1 MTGSRRPTTIVSV
14 LLKWSKLSPPPILR
28 GQTAIMPVT
37 CSFRLLRAVG
47 WGQAVVA
54 ISANRGKLRAR
65 SSRRWFARPTSKE
78 LEMSVLIDNGR
89 LDLGPRGGPCR
100 RRSRARPEH
109 TPMAARRP
117 GKRACATR
125 VLAAQ
130 PRCDLPPPGQLECQP
145 HPHTYEVRP
154 ERRCVAEQ
162 SCVRSDEPTSQ
173 GGCVREGGPGLSTAH
188 VRVRRRHRFPG

>member
-1 MTGSRRPTTIVSV
+1 MVETVPSADPPRADRDHARHALLSIASRCGLGSS
-14 LLKWSKLSPPPILR
+14 
-28 GQTAIMPVT
+28 G
-37 CSFRLLRAVG
+37 
-47 WGQAVVA
+47 GQAVVA
-54 ISANRGKLRAR
+54 ISGNRGKLRAR

-78 LEMSVLIDNGR
+78 LEMSVLIDTGR
-89 LDLGPRGGPCR
+89 LDLG
-100 RRSRARPEH
+100 S
-109 TPMAARRP
+109 ARRALQASLT
-117 GKRACATR
+117 GATGAHTHGCSATRKTCLRDSR

-145 HPHTYEVRP
+145 HPRTYEVRP